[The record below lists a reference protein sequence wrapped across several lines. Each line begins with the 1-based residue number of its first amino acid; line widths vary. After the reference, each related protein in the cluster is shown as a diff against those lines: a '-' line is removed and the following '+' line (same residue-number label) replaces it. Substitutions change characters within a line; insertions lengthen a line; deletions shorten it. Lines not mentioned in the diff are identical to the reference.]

1 MKRKDSLTLDIPHP
15 CTQSWNEMSPV
26 DGGRHCL
33 HCQKTVIDFTSMT
46 DQEILTLLSKQKNNL
61 CGKFR
66 EEQLSR
72 TLIADTQPRH
82 AFLPAA
88 MLASLLAAIIPAN
101 SKADDPGAA
110 MTQIMIAAAD
120 NVAKENAPRLLKGQI
135 VDSLTNEALEG
146 VTISL
151 KGSGTVG
158 TVSDEAGKFQI
169 AIPVGSTAQS
179 LIFRISYLG
188 YNTKEVSFNTKELSA
203 PITISLQQSATDLKE
218 LVVTSYA
225 TRKVKTY
232 QVGAV
237 AIVRGDT
244 LVKTRDRLTWWQK
257 ITHLFKKKEKS
268 TQ

>member
-1 MKRKDSLTLDIPHP
+1 MKGKDSLTLNIPHP

-46 DQEILTLLSKQKNNL
+46 DKEILTLLSKQKNNL
-61 CGKFR
+61 CGNFR
-66 EEQLSR
+66 EEQLNR

-88 MLASLLAAIIPAN
+88 MLASLIAAIMPGT
-101 SKADDPGAA
+101 SKAATPGAA

-120 NVAKENAPRLLKGQI
+120 NVAKENVPRLLKGQI
-135 VDSLTNEALEG
+135 VDSLTNEGLQG

-158 TVSDEAGKFQI
+158 AVSDAEGKFQI
-169 AIPVGSTAQS
+169 TIPAGSTTPS
-179 LIFRISYLG
+179 LTFRISYLG
-188 YNTKEVSFNTKELSA
+188 YNTKEISFNAKELSA

-218 LVVTSYA
+218 CVVTGYGK
-225 TRKVKTY
+225 RIGKVVIT
-232 QVGAV
+232 QTVV
-237 AIVRGDT
+237 IQNRPN
-244 LVKTRDRLTWWQK
+244 LDRLTWWER
-257 ITHLFKKKEKS
+257 IAHLFKKKEKS